1 MRSRSILAGLAAMFL
16 ALTLFGSVADA
27 RPTKRGVSKQ
37 RVGILARLIE
47 LERRK
52 NAWLRKTFLE

>member
-1 MRSRSILAGLAAMFL
+1 MRTLLSLFAALFIALSLFAG
-16 ALTLFGSVADA
+16 TADA
-27 RPTKRGVSKQ
+27 RSTRQPTVQKQ

-52 NAWLRKTFLE
+52 NAWLRRTFLQ